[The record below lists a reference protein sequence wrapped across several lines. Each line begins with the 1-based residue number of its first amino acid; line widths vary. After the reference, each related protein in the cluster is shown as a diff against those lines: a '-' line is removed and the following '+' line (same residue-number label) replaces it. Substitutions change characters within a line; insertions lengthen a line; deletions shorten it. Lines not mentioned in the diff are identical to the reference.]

1 MVLWFGIIVAGNLHP
16 SAGADTIRAGEGPAC
31 GPRSVDGN
39 SAMAKK
45 ARATAKNKSVGK
57 SWHGRFEH
65 STAASVEQF
74 VESISLDRRL
84 AKYDIAGSLAHA
96 RMLREAGLLG
106 AADLSKIRKAL
117 SAIDR
122 QIDAGKFSFQVGLE
136 DIHMNIEAALIRRT
150 GAAGRKLHTARSRN
164 DQIALDL
171 RLWARDECDAVALA
185 VIKLQKVLVV
195 QAAGNAKVVM
205 PAYTHLQPAQPV
217 LLAHVLLAYVEEL
230 ARDVD
235 RLSDTRKRI
244 NVLPLGAGAVAGT
257 TLPINRRRVAEL
269 LGFASVAR
277 NSIDA
282 TSDRDFLIEL
292 AFDLAMIAQHLSRWA
307 EDWIL
312 WASNEFGYLKLSDAY
327 STGSSMM
334 PQKRNPD
341 ALELIRGKTARVYG
355 NLSALLV
362 LLKGQPHA
370 YNRDLQEDKAP
381 IFDSADTVRAS
392 LAMAGEM
399 AGQAKFEPERMLE
412 AMTGGYCDATVL
424 AEYLVER
431 GEPFRG
437 AHAIVGRIVAACAA
451 EGLELAD
458 APLGMLRKFSRRI
471 DKDVAG
477 YLGAENVVKRYRS
490 FGAGGTRGVAAEIR
504 RWQRLLS

>member
-1 MVLWFGIIVAGNLHP
+1 
-16 SAGADTIRAGEGPAC
+16 
-31 GPRSVDGN
+31 
-39 SAMAKK
+39 MAKK
-45 ARATAKNKSVGK
+45 TKASAKDKQPTK
-57 SWHGRFEH
+57 LWHGRFEQ
-65 STAASVEQF
+65 STAASVERF
-74 VESISLDRRL
+74 VESISLDQRL

-96 RMLREAGLLG
+96 RMLREAGLLT
-106 AADLSKIRKAL
+106 AAELGKIRKGL
-117 SAIDR
+117 QAIDR
-122 QIDAGKFSFQVGLE
+122 LIDAGKFAFEVGLE

-164 DQIALDL
+164 DQVALDL

-185 VIKLQKVLVV
+185 VIKLQEALLA
-195 QAAGNAKVVM
+195 QAAGNAGAVV

-217 LLAHVLLAYVEEL
+217 LLAHVLLAYIEEL

-269 LGFASVAR
+269 LGFTSLAR

-341 ALELIRGKTARVYG
+341 VLELIRGKTARVYG
-355 NLSALLV
+355 NLTALLV
-362 LLKGQPHA
+362 LVKGQPHA
-370 YNRDLQEDKAP
+370 YNRDLQEDKP
-381 IFDSADTVRAS
+381 PVFDSVDTVRS
-392 LAMAGEM
+392 CLAMAGEIV
-399 AGQAKFEPERMLE
+399 GQAKFDTVAMRE
-412 AMTGGYCDATVL
+412 AMAGGYCDATVL

-431 GEPFRG
+431 SEPFRS
-437 AHAIVGRIVAACAA
+437 AHAIAGRIVAACSAA
-451 EGLELAD
+451 GLELAD
-458 APLGMLRKFSRRI
+458 APLGMLRKFSPRI
-471 DKDVAG
+471 AGDVAG
-477 YLGAENVVKRYRS
+477 YLGAENVVRRYRS
-490 FGAGGTRGVAAEIR
+490 FGAGGTKGVTAEIR
-504 RWQRLLS
+504 RWKRLLA